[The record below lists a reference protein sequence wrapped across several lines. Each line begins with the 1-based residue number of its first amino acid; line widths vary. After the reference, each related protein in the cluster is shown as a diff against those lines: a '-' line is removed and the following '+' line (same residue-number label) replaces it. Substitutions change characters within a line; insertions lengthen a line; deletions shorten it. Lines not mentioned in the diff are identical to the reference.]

1 MLDVSKTQFYNV
13 CGMPH
18 TDLIDDTC
26 SCRLGRFQV
35 AHDGSDDSTDAKAD
49 GLFQTV
55 PRELTLSNRVTGEI
69 EALIVQNR
77 LQPGDRLLAE
87 RELARQFG
95 VSRTVIRE
103 AVRALTAKGL
113 LEVHPGSGTIVR
125 APTAQNVSQSM
136 TLYLRGSQSQHDFG
150 KVLEVR
156 SLLEVEIAGFAAE
169 RRTADD
175 IDRMI
180 ATLQRIDQVVTR
192 EAFVSWDMEFHLL
205 LAQATHNELFTLL
218 LDSVTEAMRQLRELA
233 FDITGAPTRAY
244 KYHHA
249 ILEQV
254 KIGDRKGARQAMREH
269 LAEAE
274 VSLKQAMALQGVRAV
289 PDDD

>member
-1 MLDVSKTQFYNV
+1 MNFVRLHVTYDSADSKV
-13 CGMPH
+13 
-18 TDLIDDTC
+18 DD
-26 SCRLGRFQV
+26 
-35 AHDGSDDSTDAKAD
+35 
-49 GLFQTV
+49 LFQAV

-69 EALIVQNR
+69 EALIVQNK

-125 APTAQNVSQSM
+125 SPTAQNVSQSM
-136 TLYLRGSQSQHDFG
+136 TLYLRGSQPRQGFG

-156 SLLEVEIAGFAAE
+156 SLLEVEIAGLAAE

-175 IDRMI
+175 IAHMT
-180 ATLQRIDQVVTR
+180 ATLERMNQVISR
-192 EAFVSWDMEFHLL
+192 ESFVSWDMEFHLL
-205 LAQATHNELFTLL
+205 LANATHNELFTLL
-218 LDSVTEAMRQLRELA
+218 LDSVAEAMRQLRELA
-233 FDITGAPTRAY
+233 YDITGAPTRAY
-244 KYHHA
+244 KYHSA

-254 KIGDRKGARQAMREH
+254 KAGDRKGARQAMREH

-274 VSLKQAMALQGVRAV
+274 VSLKQAMALQAIRAT

>member
-1 MLDVSKTQFYNV
+1 MTSENSVPNV
-13 CGMPH
+13 E
-18 TDLIDDTC
+18 
-26 SCRLGRFQV
+26 
-35 AHDGSDDSTDAKAD
+35 
-49 GLFQTV
+49 GLFQAV

-113 LEVHPGSGTIVR
+113 LEVHAGSGTIVR

-136 TLYLRGSQSQHDFG
+136 TLYLRGSQSQRDFG

-156 SLLEVEIAGFAAE
+156 SLLEVEIAGLAAE
-169 RRTADD
+169 RRTSKD
-175 IDRMI
+175 IEAMTTI
-180 ATLQRIDQVVTR
+180 LQRTDQVVTR
-192 EAFVSWDMEFHLL
+192 EKFVSWDMEFHLL

-218 LDSVTEAMRQLRELA
+218 LDSVAEAMRQLREVA
-233 FDITGAPTRAY
+233 FDITGAPSRAY
-244 KYHHA
+244 KYHSA

-254 KIGDRKGARQAMREH
+254 KAGDRKGARQAMREH

-274 VSLKQAMALQGVRAV
+274 VSLKQAAALQTVRAV